1 MEECY
6 SLEIPLKAEDLTSWS
21 LETNP
26 EEMACVAAAGQRAR
40 VEVQVKHLSAKDKEL
55 FDIAKDNELSCWIAT
70 NALRP
75 ILRKSLNPDQI
86 LKSRW
91 VLTWKNI
98 EADGDQPASR
108 KAKAR
113 LVVLGYQDPQLT
125 NVARDSP
132 TLTKEGRSTILQ
144 YIASRQWE
152 LTSFDIKTAFLRGK
166 ADESNPLA
174 MEPPEEL
181 RKKLNLSAA
190 QVCALVGNAY
200 GRVDA
205 PLLFY
210 KELSRQLKDLN
221 FRVHPLEPCVFLLES
236 NVDSKRVLHG
246 IHRSTC

>member
-1 MEECY
+1 M
-6 SLEIPLKAEDLTSWS
+6 
-21 LETNP
+21 N
-26 EEMACVAAAGQRAR
+26 
-40 VEVQVKHLSAKDKEL
+40 LSAKDKEL

-75 ILRKSLNPDQI
+75 ILRTSLNPDQI

-174 MEPPEEL
+174 MEP
-181 RKKLNLSAA
+181 RKS
-190 QVCALVGNAY
+190 C
-200 GRVDA
+200 
-205 PLLFY
+205 
-210 KELSRQLKDLN
+210 E
-221 FRVHPLEPCVFLLES
+221 
-236 NVDSKRVLHG
+236 
-246 IHRSTC
+246 RS